1 MNTKEVQDLYADY
14 VLPTYTHLPVCLVK
28 GKGSFVWDIEGKQYL
43 DFFPGWAV
51 SGLGHCPPRVVT
63 AIKHQAKKMLH
74 ISNNFLN
81 MKQARAAE
89 RIAKHAFP
97 CKTFFCNS
105 GAESIEAAIKFARKY
120 GSEKGRY
127 EFITMEKSFHG
138 RTLAAVTATG
148 QAKYHDGF
156 HPMPEGFKYAQYND
170 IESLK
175 ALITDKTVAVI
186 MEPIQGEG
194 GVNVATKEYMREV
207 RRLCDENEMLLI
219 FDEVQTGM
227 GRTGKM
233 FAHQHFDVEPD
244 LMTLAK
250 TLGGGAPI
258 GALVVNNKLKNYLVP
273 GTHASTFGGNPL
285 VTVAALATFKTI
297 EKENLLDNT
306 VRMGAYL
313 LNKLSQLKAKYKVI
327 KEVRGLGLMTGLEFS
342 EDAGAVVT
350 KAMEKGLLINCT
362 QGKVLRVM
370 PAMTVTEKLIDKGIE
385 ILDESIRETFGS

>member
-1 MNTKEVQDLYADY
+1 MNTNEVKELYEKF

-28 GKGSFVWDIEGKQYL
+28 GKGSYVWDIEGKQYL

-51 SGLGHCPPRVVT
+51 SGIGHCPPRVVN
-63 AIKHQAKKMLH
+63 AIKTQAGKMLH

-81 MKQARAAE
+81 SKQAHLAAKISE
-89 RIAKHAFP
+89 HAFDSR
-97 CKTFFCNS
+97 TFFCNS
-105 GAESIEAAIKFARKY
+105 GAESIEAAIKFARRY
-120 GSEKGRY
+120 GSKRGRY

-156 HPMPEGFKYAQYND
+156 HPMPEGFKYAKYND

-175 ALITDKTVAVI
+175 ELVTDKTVAVI

-194 GVNVATKEYMREV
+194 GVNVATREYIEEV
-207 RRLCDENEMLLI
+207 RNICDENDMLLI

-233 FAHQHFDVEPD
+233 FAYQHFDVEPD

-250 TLGGGAPI
+250 TLGGGVPI
-258 GALVVNNKLKNYLVP
+258 GALVVNKKRENCLPP

-285 VTVAALATFKTI
+285 VTAAALAVFETI
-297 EKENLLDNT
+297 EKDKLLQNT
-306 VRMGAYL
+306 VDMGEYL
-313 LNKLSQLKAKYKVI
+313 FSRL
-327 KEVRGLGLMTGLEFS
+327 LGLQSKYPFIKDIRGIGLMLGIECTK
-342 EDAGAVVT
+342 DACAIAA

-362 QGKVLRVM
+362 QSNILRVM
-370 PAMTVTEKLIDKGIE
+370 PAMNVTKKMIDQAVVI
-385 ILDESIRETFGS
+385 IDQAMQESV

>member
-1 MNTKEVQDLYADY
+1 MNTNDVKNLYDEF
-14 VLPTYTHLPVCLVK
+14 VLGTYSQLPVCLVK

-51 SGLGHCPPRVVT
+51 SGLGHCPSRVVS
-63 AIKHQAKKMLH
+63 AIKHQAEKILH
-74 ISNNFLN
+74 VSNNFYN
-81 MKQARAAE
+81 SKQAKLAE
-89 RIAKHAFP
+89 KISEHAFD
-97 CKTFFCNS
+97 CRTFFCNS

-156 HPMPEGFKYAQYND
+156 HPMPEGFKYAKYND
-170 IESLK
+170 IDSLRK
-175 ALITDKTVAVI
+175 LVSNKTVAVI

-194 GVNVATKEYMREV
+194 GVHVADKEYIEAV
-207 RRLCDENEMLLI
+207 RKVCDENEMLLI

-233 FAHQHFDVEPD
+233 FAYQHYCVEPD

-250 TLGGGAPI
+250 TLGGGVPI
-258 GALVVNNKLKNYLVP
+258 GALVVNKKLKNYLLP

-285 VTVAALATFKTI
+285 VAAASLAVFKTI
-297 EKENLLDNT
+297 EKD
-306 VRMGAYL
+306 GL
-313 LNKLSQLKAKYKVI
+313 LNKTVELGQYLLELLGELKKKYDFI
-327 KEVRGLGLMTGLEFS
+327 TEIRGVGLMVGVECARQ
-342 EDAGAVVT
+342 AGDIVK
-350 KAMEKGLLINCT
+350 KAMEKGLLVNCT
-362 QGKVLRVM
+362 QGNILRIM
-370 PAMTVTEKLIDKGIE
+370 PAMTVNKKLIDDAVA
-385 ILDESIRETFGS
+385 ILDKSIEECL